1 MHRTH
6 FRWVVIGLIFAITVV
21 NYIDR
26 SAISYGIGDIA
37 RDLHFNQH
45 DRDLLSGFIF
55 SAFSIGYMVTVFLGG
70 IFADRHGARVTL
82 FWAALVWSIA
92 IGLTGLAV
100 GFTML
105 AGARVL
111 LGVAEGPNFPSMNR
125 GVADWLSSRERAIAL
140 GNSLV
145 AVPLALAIGAPV
157 VTQLILHFGWRGMFL
172 VLMVLGLIW
181 LPLWWFLFRDFP
193 EHSRHVNPAELD
205 HIRDGRHMDQKTETK
220 ALHDRRRRLK
230 GMWKFLLTNPTLLAN
245 DWSFFVFGYYL
256 FFFMTWLPTYLEQ
269 AYHLNLKQIGV
280 FAIAPWLAAAVL
292 LWGTGY
298 LSDALLQRTGNLRMA
313 RSHPIWISQ
322 LLSALCILP
331 VIFVHDLTV
340 MLVFISLAVGLGMS
354 SNAAFYAVN
363 VDVARE
369 RAGTAL
375 GVMDT
380 FFAISGFVAPLVTG
394 WVVGATGSFNNAFW
408 LMALLALSS
417 VIVVILFHHPERGD
431 RLEAAVTSPP
441 IIGTAE

>member
-1 MHRTH
+1 MRRTR
-6 FRWVVIGLIFAITVV
+6 FRWIVVALIFFITVV

-37 RDLHFNQH
+37 RDLAFSRH
-45 DRDLLSGFIF
+45 DKDILSGFILA
-55 SAFSIGYMVTVFLGG
+55 AFSIGYMLTTFFGG

-82 FWAALVWSIA
+82 FWAALIWSLA

-111 LGVAEGPNFPSMNR
+111 LGLAEGPNFPAMNR

-140 GNSLV
+140 SNSLV
-145 AVPLALAIGAPV
+145 AVPLALAIGAPIA
-157 VTQLILHFGWRGMFL
+157 TQLIIHVGWRGMFI
-172 VLMVLGLIW
+172 VLMLLGVIW

-193 EHSRHVNPAELD
+193 EHSRFVNQAELE
-205 HIRDGRHMDQKTETK
+205 HIRDGAAMDRNVEAGT
-220 ALHDRRRRLK
+220 LDGRRRHVQ
-230 GMWKFLLTNPTLLAN
+230 GMWKFLLSNPTLLAN

-256 FFFMTWLPTYLEQ
+256 FFFMTWLPTYLKEVYQ
-269 AYHLNLKQIGV
+269 LNLREIGI
-280 FAIAPWLAAAVL
+280 FSILPWLVAAVL
-292 LWGTGY
+292 LWGFGY
-298 LSDALLQRTGNLRMA
+298 LSDALLRRTGRLRVA

-322 LLSALCILP
+322 LLAGLCILP
-331 VIFVHDLTV
+331 VIFVHDLRV
-340 MLVFISLAVGLGMS
+340 MLIFISLAVGLSMS

-380 FFAISGFVAPLVTG
+380 FFAISGFLAPLVTG
-394 WVVGATGSFNNAFW
+394 WVVGTTHSFNNAFW

-417 VIVVILFHHPERGD
+417 VVVVILFHHPDESG
-431 RLEAAVTSPP
+431 RLEPN
-441 IIGTAE
+441 